1 MLQYFSLLLERSTS
15 DKAQLNKYEALELCR
30 PVLQQG
36 KKQLL
41 EKWLKEEKVCKHT
54 HTHTHAHARTSFLL
68 LPLLPLVLPSLLS
81 NCYLQLE
88 CSEELGDLVKPFDAT
103 LALSVYLRANVPEK
117 VREGTHH
124 TTDGRAGTMQD

>member
-54 HTHTHAHARTSFLL
+54 HAHTHAHAYVHLSSSSLFCLL
-68 LPLLPLVLPSLLS
+68 SSLLFS
-81 NCYLQLE
+81 LT
-88 CSEELGDLVKPFDAT
+88 AT
-103 LALSVYLRANVPEK
+103 SSWSAPRSWV
-117 VREGTHH
+117 TW
-124 TTDGRAGTMQD
+124 